1 MARSS
6 ARLAFVVP
14 MKALAVDQPPTGT
27 WHCEIKFD
35 GFRSIALLNGKNV
48 TLWSRNQKPM
58 SGDYPG
64 IVAAL
69 AKLNRRGDVLDGEIV
84 ALDDEGRSQF
94 QLLQGRDLPGAKAPL
109 VYYVFDLLVEAGES
123 LLGRKWEERR
133 KRLKKLLRKA
143 GHPVQLS
150 PVFDVAPE
158 KLLQVARQKGL
169 EGIIA
174 KWPGSLYE
182 AGRRSGAWV
191 KCKVRAEQ
199 EFVIGGFTRPQR
211 SRTNFGAILVGY
223 HDNGQLRYAG
233 KVGSGFSQA
242 TLAALH
248 RDFLRRARQ
257 TCPFAN
263 LPMERRPRFGQGM
276 TRAEMRKVTWIRP
289 ELVAQI
295 RFVEWTQ
302 DGLLRQPVF
311 IGLRDDKPAKEV
323 RREPDPVK

>member
-1 MARSS
+1 
-6 ARLAFVVP
+6 
-14 MKALAVDQPPTGT
+14 MKALAVDRPPTGP

-35 GFRSIALLNGKNV
+35 GFRSIALLEGKNV

-58 SGDYPG
+58 SNDYPD

-84 ALDDEGRSQF
+84 ALDAKGRSHF
-94 QLLQGRDLPGAKAPL
+94 QLLQGRDLPGTKAPL
-109 VYYVFDLLVEAGES
+109 AYYVFDILTEAGES
-123 LLGRKWEERR
+123 LLERKWEERR
-133 KRLKKLLRKA
+133 KRLEKLLRKA
-143 GHPVQLS
+143 ANPVQLS
-150 PVFDVAPE
+150 PVFDVAPG
-158 KLLQVARQKGL
+158 KLLEVARQKGL

-174 KWPGSLYE
+174 KRPGSVYE

-191 KCKVRAEQ
+191 KCKVSAEQ
-199 EFVIGGFTRPQR
+199 EFVIGGFTLPQR

-223 HDNGQLRYAG
+223 HDGGQLRYAG
-233 KVGSGFSQA
+233 KVGSGFSHA
-242 TLAALH
+242 TLATLH
-248 RDFLRRARQ
+248 RVFLRRSRK

-311 IGLRDDKPAKEV
+311 LGLRDDKPANEV
-323 RREPDPVK
+323 RREAGPVAG

>member
-1 MARSS
+1 M
-6 ARLAFVVP
+6 
-14 MKALAVDQPPTGT
+14 
-27 WHCEIKFD
+27 
-35 GFRSIALLNGKNV
+35 
-48 TLWSRNQKPM
+48 
-58 SGDYPG
+58 
-64 IVAAL
+64 
-69 AKLNRRGDVLDGEIV
+69 
-84 ALDDEGRSQF
+84 
-94 QLLQGRDLPGAKAPL
+94 
-109 VYYVFDLLVEAGES
+109 EAGEP
-123 LLGRKWEERR
+123 LLDRSGRNVGNAW
-133 KRLKKLLRKA
+133 KRSLRKA
-143 GHPVQLS
+143 CPPVQLS

-174 KWPGSLYE
+174 KRPGSVYE

-199 EFVIGGFTRPQR
+199 EFVIGGFTLPQR

-223 HDNGQLRYAG
+223 HDHGQLRYAG

-242 TLAALH
+242 TLIALH

-276 TRAEMRKVTWIRP
+276 TVAEMRKVTWIRP
-289 ELVAQI
+289 QLVAQI

-311 IGLRDDKPAKEV
+311 LGLRDDKPANEV
-323 RREPDPVK
+323 RRESGPVK